1 MKRIDFVRII
11 EEDSVKIGCVLG
23 DERVLFIKCGQG
35 GSIYGCDNKYLDL
48 AWRIN
53 EKYGYSVF
61 VSEIADDGREAF
73 RREMAIVKGLAGE
86 DCKIYYLG
94 ISKGGLLGLWYGAS
108 NPSIEKMI
116 TVNAPLMI
124 NFHNKTRPSAMTFG
138 KERLTMVYG
147 TLDPSYKFVPFV
159 APFASAWIIEG
170 ADHNLV
176 GGNVSLD
183 DIVECL
189 IN

>member
-1 MKRIDFVRII
+1 MKKDFIRVI
-11 EEDSVKIGCVLG
+11 EEDLIKVGYVLG
-23 DERVLFIKCGQG
+23 NEKVLFVKCGQG
-35 GSIYGCDNKYLDL
+35 GSVYGYDNKYLDL

-73 RREMAIVKGLAGE
+73 EREMGIVKGLIGK

-94 ISKGGLLGLWYGAS
+94 ISKGGLLGLWHGAS
-108 NPSIEKMI
+108 DPSIEKMI

-124 NFHNKTRPSAMTFG
+124 NFHNKTRPSAMAFG
-138 KERLTMVYG
+138 RKRLTMVYG
-147 TLDPSYKFVPFV
+147 TLDPSYKFVPFI
-159 APFASAWIIEG
+159 APFANAWVIEG
-170 ADHNLV
+170 ADHNLF

-183 DIVECL
+183 DIVERL